1 MIKELI
7 KRILYPHTHSS
18 EAFVDYLRRRGVEV
32 GEGCHFFDART
43 INVDLQ
49 RPHMLRFGKYVK
61 VTGYVHILCHDYSRS
76 VVLQSGGGHFGE
88 ARETVIGDNVFI
100 GAHAIVLMGSNIGAN
115 SIIGAGAVV
124 SGSWP
129 EDSVIA
135 GNPAKLV
142 CSLSEFA
149 SKREERELESA
160 VAYASAFKK
169 RNGCWPSVNQMS
181 NAFAWLYFP
190 HSEET
195 LHKFPGLFTL
205 NGVDPNVLKKEFLTS
220 QPKFDS
226 FQDFLEYC
234 AKNPV

>member
-1 MIKELI
+1 M
-7 KRILYPHTHSS
+7 TT
-18 EAFVDYLRRRGVEV
+18 VDRWYCNR
-32 GEGCHFFDART
+32 
-43 INVDLQ
+43 
-49 RPHMLRFGKYVK
+49 
-61 VTGYVHILCHDYSRS
+61 
-76 VVLQSGGGHFGE
+76 GGHFGE
-88 ARETVIGDNVFI
+88 AGETIIGDNVFI

-129 EDSVIA
+129 EGSVIA

-169 RNGCWPSVNQMS
+169 RNGCWPSVNQMT
-181 NAFAWLYFP
+181 NAFAWLYLP
-190 HSEET
+190 HSEDT
-195 LHKFPGLFTL
+195 LQKFPGLFTL
-205 NGVDPNVLKKEFLTS
+205 NGVDPNLLKKELLTS
-220 QPKFDS
+220 QPRFDS

-234 AKNPV
+234 AKNPVRNRSLR

>member
-1 MIKELI
+1 MIKELA
-7 KRILYPHTHSS
+7 KRILYPHAHSS
-18 EAFVDYLRRRGVEV
+18 EAFADYLRRRGVEV
-32 GEGCHFFDART
+32 GEGCYFFDAQT

-88 ARETVIGDNVFI
+88 AGETVIGDNVFI

-129 EDSVIA
+129 EGSVIA
-135 GNPAKLV
+135 GNPARLV

-149 SKREERELESA
+149 SKREKRELKSA
-160 VAYASAFKK
+160 VTYANAFKK
-169 RNGCWPSVNQMS
+169 SNGCWPNINQMS
-181 NAFAWLYFP
+181 NAFAWLYLP
-190 HSEET
+190 HSEKT
-195 LHKFPGLFTL
+195 LHKCPRLFKL
-205 NGVDPNVLKKEFLTS
+205 NGVDPDVLKKEFLAS
-220 QPKFDS
+220 KPKFDS
-226 FQDFLEYC
+226 YQDFLDYC
-234 AKNPV
+234 AKNSV